1 MKQEQNSYYGTG
13 DYQPIDMIDRLHMDF
28 NLANALKYVVRAGN
42 KPGEAVMKDLN
53 KAKDYLNNFEKRLKI
68 NCRIMFELRKYYSII
83 DNYSENIY
91 DDYLRDLKESGIHD
105 TAYHFAESVLNLY
118 NTMYYMSYSSDRD
131 ETIEDFNELFKC
143 SVPYLWES
151 IKSYF
156 DDFYEYCESITKIDT
171 SFVAH
176 LANGQSIT
184 LYSEEPEPIRSDN
197 VYRQSTEYYVFV
209 VYGENGYCPKQQV
222 LIPTSSFFEITNS
235 ISNEITDLY
244 NDTPITKN
252 NFVELCTG
260 RLMEDINY
268 DYAKWFANPYGKI
281 NKDIINNIKSEAILR
296 FKSDYDDYFT
306 KDGFL
311 KKLFK

>member
-83 DNYSENIY
+83 DNYLENIY

-118 NTMYYMSYSSDRD
+118 NTMYYMSYPSDRD
-131 ETIEDFNELFKC
+131 ETVEDFNELFKC

-156 DDFYEYCESITKIDT
+156 DDFYEYCEGITKIDT
-171 SFVAH
+171 SIVAH
-176 LANGQSIT
+176 LDNGKSIT
-184 LYSEEPEPIRSDN
+184 LYSEEPEPITSVSD
-197 VYRQSTEYYVFV
+197 YCQSTEYYEFI
-209 VYGENGYCPKQQV
+209 VYGANGYCPKQQV
-222 LIPTSSFFEITNS
+222 LLPTSAFFEITN
-235 ISNEITDLY
+235 NITYEVIDLY
-244 NDTPITKN
+244 KDTPITKDIY
-252 NFVELCTG
+252 VETCIGL
-260 RLMEDINY
+260 LMGEINY
-268 DYAKWFANPYGKI
+268 NYDKWFANPYGKI
-281 NKDIINNIKSEAILR
+281 NKDIIDNIKKEAGDR
-296 FKSDYDDYFT
+296 FKSDYDDYFK

-311 KKLFK
+311 KKPFK